1 MVGFIARIL
10 PRNQTFVSSVQNLG
24 TTFLSIPSILRIL
37 GVLSI
42 LWRQILI
49 GSHFWFLSPSF
60 FVQLLRFTLI
70 YRPLISSTVF
80 GTFGDDAEHWAGKNV
95 SSCGMWLSGRRGHN
109 HLIWWCCLVV
119 TVLFFAAITP
129 VTPSANSIKSLFLFS
144 LRSPTWPTQI
154 VVIIWRGGLFKIS
167 CLQFLLFTI

>member
-24 TTFLSIPSILRIL
+24 TTFLSISSILRVL

-49 GSHFWFLSPSF
+49 GSHFWFLSPSS
-60 FVQLLRFTLI
+60 FVQLLRFALI

-95 SSCGMWLSGRRGHN
+95 SSCSMWLSGRRCHN
-109 HLIWWCCLVV
+109 LIWCCLVV
-119 TVLFFAAITP
+119 TILFFAAITP
-129 VTPSANSIKSLFLFS
+129 VAPSANSIKSLFLFS

-154 VVIIWRGGLFKIS
+154 VVIIRRGGLFKIS